1 LGEVLIVPNY
11 IRSQINGTNRN
22 SAIDM
27 GDRILEQLVV
37 SAAVWVMGYLSPV
50 LNAQIDTR
58 SVLSADGVKI
68 VYDVRGTGETA
79 LIFVH
84 CWAGNRFFWRE
95 QADVFA
101 TNYRVVTLDLAGH
114 GQSGSDRKQ
123 WSILG
128 LAEDVRAVA
137 DELKLKR
144 IILIGHSMGG
154 PVSLQAAHL
163 LTGRVLGVVLVDSLH
178 DVTIRRSVE
187 SAQSDAER
195 LRTNFAG
202 YMGDLSSL
210 FTKTSDPSIRHW
222 VEQQAMAANRAVAVA
237 LKLDTPNLDAEQL
250 FSSAGVPIRA
260 INATPPLSDAT
271 NIDGNRKYGGYDVVF
286 VNDAG
291 HFLQL
296 ENPQEFN
303 RDLFMWVNALSAS
316 GPAAAHAH

>member
-1 LGEVLIVPNY
+1 
-11 IRSQINGTNRN
+11 
-22 SAIDM
+22 M
-27 GDRILEQLVV
+27 LERLAV
-37 SAAVWVMGYLSPV
+37 SGVFCAMLYLSPAES
-50 LNAQIDTR
+50 AQIDTR
-58 SVLSADGVKI
+58 SVLSSDGVKI
-68 VYDVRGTGETA
+68 VYDVRGSGETS

-114 GQSGSDRKQ
+114 GQSGSNRKQ
-123 WSILG
+123 WSIPG
-128 LAEDVRAVA
+128 LADDVRAVA
-137 DELKLKR
+137 DDLKLKR

-154 PVSLQAAHL
+154 PVSLQATHL

-187 SAQSDAER
+187 SAQADAER
-195 LRTNFAG
+195 LRNNFAG

-222 VEQQAMAANRAVAVA
+222 VEHQAMAANQAVAVA
-237 LKLDTPNLDAEQL
+237 LKLDTPNLDAEKL
-250 FSSAGVPIRA
+250 FSTAGVPIRA
-260 INATPPLSDAT
+260 INAKPPLSDAT
-271 NIDGNRKYGGYDVVF
+271 NVDGDRKYGDYDVVF

-296 ENPQEFN
+296 ERPQEFN
-303 RDLFMWVNALSAS
+303 QDLSMWVNALSARR
-316 GPAAAHAH
+316 